1 MVLEFI
7 MVLWVCWNF
16 QEKEKSKK
24 DKLQDRERELR
35 TKLVKKYKSAQEQ
48 QLEEH
53 REKLLQTIEG
63 KNKLRSVL
71 ASTSK
76 SQDQCDRSSVS
87 SISSSGEDKDK
98 ISSSNSTDLAS
109 AGERR
114 ETSWK
119 GECDTTLEFGLY
131 RSNTFLMGWHIKKP
145 MHMEIP
151 KILGAEDL

>member
-1 MVLEFI
+1 

-76 SQDQCDRSSVS
+76 RQDQCDRSSVS

-98 ISSSNSTDLAS
+98 ISSSDSTDLAS

-119 GECDTTLEFGLY
+119 GECDTTLEFEPY
-131 RSNTFLMGWHIKKP
+131 RSNTFLIGWHIMKL
-145 MHMEIP
+145 MHMEIL
-151 KILGAEDL
+151 KILSAEDL

>member
-1 MVLEFI
+1 MVMKFI
-7 MVLWVCWNF
+7 MVLCVCCNF

-76 SQDQCDRSSVS
+76 RQDRRDQSSAS
-87 SISSSGEDKDK
+87 SISSSDEDKDK
-98 ISSSNSTDLAS
+98 ISSSDSTDLAS
-109 AGERR
+109 TGEQR
-114 ETSWK
+114 ETSWM
-119 GECDTTLEFGLY
+119 GECDVTLEFTPH
-131 RSNTFLMGWHIKKP
+131 RSNTFLTGWHIRKP
-145 MHMEIP
+145 VHIEIL
-151 KILGAEDL
+151 KILSAEDV

>member
-1 MVLEFI
+1 MVMKFCMVLC
-7 MVLWVCWNF
+7 VCYNF

-24 DKLQDRERELR
+24 DRLQDRERELR

-71 ASTSK
+71 ASTSIR
-76 SQDQCDRSSVS
+76 QDQRDRSSLS

-98 ISSSNSTDLAS
+98 ISSSDSTDLAS

-119 GECDTTLEFGLY
+119 GECDTTMEFRPH
-131 RSNTFLMGWHIKKP
+131 RSNTFLIGWHMKKP
-145 MHMEIP
+145 MHIEIL
-151 KILGAEDL
+151 KFLSAEDV

>member
-1 MVLEFI
+1 
-7 MVLWVCWNF
+7 
-16 QEKEKSKK
+16 
-24 DKLQDRERELR
+24 LQDRERELR
-35 TKLVKKYKSAQEQ
+35 TKLEKKYKSAQEQ

-76 SQDQCDRSSVS
+76 RQDQCDRSSVS

-98 ISSSNSTDLAS
+98 ISSSDSTDLAS

-119 GECDTTLEFGLY
+119 GECDTVLGFGPH
-131 RSNTFLMGWHIKKP
+131 RSNTFLIG
-145 MHMEIP
+145 
-151 KILGAEDL
+151 